1 MSVWRVTLHD
11 MTNSLVFWKAN
22 FTNVLDPKAQGKV
35 TSQPFGYT
43 GGGNEWESPLST
55 LSRVKLFA
63 LSGGHAV
70 TECR

>member
-43 GGGNEWESPLST
+43 GGGNEWESGSLRSSEPPAEPPT
-55 LSRVKLFA
+55 D
-63 LSGGHAV
+63 
-70 TECR
+70 